1 MVKANANMRIEQL
14 IAEHQIALLRLCYLY
29 LHDRQLAE
37 DAVQETFI
45 RALRGWSSFRG
56 DCSEK
61 TWLTGIAVRVC
72 CDVRRSFWFRRVD
85 RRAAIDMLPEGSQS
99 ASEDARELTLAVM
112 NLPVRLREAVILHYY
127 QGLSVTE
134 TAQALGITQPS
145 VLNRLKRGREK
156 LRHLLEGGE
165 THDA

>member
-1 MVKANANMRIEQL
+1 M
-14 IAEHQIALLRLCYLY
+14 RLCYLY

-85 RRAAIDMLPEGSQS
+85 RRAAIDMLQEGSQS

-145 VLNRLKRGREK
+145 VSNRLKRGREK

>member
-1 MVKANANMRIEQL
+1 MNEAANMRMEHL
-14 IAEHQIALLRLCYLY
+14 IAEHQTALLRLCYLY

-45 RALRGWSSFRG
+45 RALRGWPSFRG

-61 TWLTGIAVRVC
+61 TWLTGIAMRVC
-72 CDVRRSFWFRRVD
+72 CDMRRSFWFRRVD
-85 RRAAIDMLPEGSQS
+85 RKAVIDTLPEGSQS
-99 ASEDARELTLAVM
+99 ASENARELALAVM

-134 TAQALGITQPS
+134 TAQALGIKQPTVS
-145 VLNRLKRGREK
+145 NRLKRGREK
-156 LRHLLEGGE
+156 LRHLLEGGDE
-165 THDA
+165 HDA